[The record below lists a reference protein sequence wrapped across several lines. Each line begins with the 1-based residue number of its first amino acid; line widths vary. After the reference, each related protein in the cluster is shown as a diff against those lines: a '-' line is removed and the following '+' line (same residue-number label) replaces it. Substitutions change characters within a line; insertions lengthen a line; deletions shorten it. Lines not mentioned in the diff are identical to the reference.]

1 MAQAARVSGI
11 KTTELIKARDRLSER
26 LGAMGAE
33 LQDSLRVSLAS
44 ELAGLEGQIRQEEV
58 RVETLAEATPEELF
72 ALEEIQRSSGL
83 RLGPSLRL
91 TVVSAVVLGIC
102 AGVLLTFF
110 VHSLATVR
118 ETAKSDVGN

>member
-72 ALEEIQRSSGL
+72 ALEEIQRSSVS
-83 RLGPSLRL
+83 RLGPGLRL
-91 TVVSAVVLGIC
+91 TVVIAVVLGSC
-102 AGVLLTFF
+102 
-110 VHSLATVR
+110 
-118 ETAKSDVGN
+118 